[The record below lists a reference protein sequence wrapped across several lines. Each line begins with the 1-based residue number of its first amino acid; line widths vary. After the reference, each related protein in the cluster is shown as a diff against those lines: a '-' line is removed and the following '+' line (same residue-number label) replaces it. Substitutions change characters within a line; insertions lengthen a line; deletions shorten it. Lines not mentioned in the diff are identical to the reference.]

1 MAVKSCRGNYEWL
14 PTVFFFPLNLSWH
27 VNVMRPHAQQV
38 LENVLDT
45 LIPVTVKGLFHDYFF
60 CI

>member
-1 MAVKSCRGNYEWL
+1 MASYS
-14 PTVFFFPLNLSWH
+14 FFFPFELSWH